1 MESYI
6 FLIIGLIAGAAIGWL
21 VASRRSGTL
30 AAGSDQGL
38 VSAEALVAAQ
48 AEVQTLRIQLAST
61 EATANGLNA
70 QLAQS
75 AAEKRERDERDREE
89 NKLLQALAPVKV
101 HLEQMQ
107 LTVATL
113 EKERTEQFGS
123 IQQQLKSAI
132 ESDEQLRKQTQALS
146 QALTSNN
153 VRGVWGEA
161 QLRKLVELAGLIKH
175 ADFDEQAT
183 ISTNAGA
190 GRADMVINL
199 PGGKSLA
206 IDSKVPFSAYQEAS
220 AISELATGEE
230 AARRTRLIGDHVK
243 AVKAHIDALGTKS
256 YWSGLDS
263 SPDFV
268 IAFIP
273 SESLLSAALDADPAL
288 LEYAF
293 KKNVALASPV
303 SLFSVLKTINF
314 IWRQNADESSVRN
327 MIKLGKELYERVG
340 KVAEHADKLGR
351 SITTTVKD
359 YNQFVS
365 SLEGRML
372 VTARKLNDLDEN
384 ALGTEEIQAPKELEV
399 APVQLTASELTST
412 PEIEK

>member
-1 MESYI
+1 MESFIY
-6 FLIIGLIAGAAIGWL
+6 LGIGLVVGALIGWL
-21 VASRRSGTL
+21 MAARKSGSTSLTDDSQELRVKL
-30 AAGSDQGL
+30 A
-38 VSAEALVAAQ
+38 SAEATIA
-48 AEVQTLRIQLAST
+48 
-61 EATANGLNA
+61 GLNG
-70 QLAQS
+70 QLAQN
-75 AAEKRERDERDREE
+75 AVEKRDRDERDREE

-230 AARRTRLIGDHVK
+230 AARRARLIAEHVK
-243 AVKAHIDALGTKS
+243 AVKAHIDALGTKA
-256 YWSGLDS
+256 YWSGLDA

-351 SITTTVKD
+351 SITSTVKD

-372 VTARKLNDLDEN
+372 VTARKLNDLDET
-384 ALGTEEIQAPKELEV
+384 ALGTEDISAPKELEI
-399 APVQLTASELTST
+399 AAVQLTASELTQT

>member
-1 MESYI
+1 MESFI
-6 FLIIGLIAGAAIGWL
+6 FLAVGLVVGAVIGWLIAGRK
-21 VASRRSGTL
+21 S
-30 AAGSDQGL
+30 AGSAPEAGEIQDLRVRIAAADATISGL
-38 VSAEALVAAQ
+38 N
-48 AEVQTLRIQLAST
+48 IQLAQT
-61 EATANGLNA
+61 
-70 QLAQS
+70 

-113 EKERTEQFGS
+113 EKERTEQFGT

-230 AARRTRLIGDHVK
+230 AARRTRLIAEHVK
-243 AVKAHIDALGTKS
+243 AVKSHIDALGTKS
-256 YWSGLDS
+256 YWSGLEA

-351 SITTTVKD
+351 SITSTVKD

-384 ALGTEEIQAPKELEV
+384 ALGTEQIAAPKELEV
-399 APVQLTASELTST
+399 APVQLTASELTEGS
-412 PEIEK
+412 EIEK